1 MPDWTL
7 MNDLT
12 TGDLVTEA
20 DMDALRG
27 NLEYLLD
34 PNHQL
39 IRRDAGTY
47 STTSTS
53 FVDVDPTNLALTLE
67 THGGPVLVSLT
78 GAGSM
83 NSIGALTYFDVEVDG
98 VRAGSSSASGAGLI
112 AYTSP
117 AASTQQNVSFSFLVT
132 GLAAGTHTFKLQWRV
147 SSTTTYLYANT
158 NNPAHFSAIE
168 V

>member
-34 PNHQL
+34 PNHER
-39 IRRDAGTY
+39 IRRDTSNY
-47 STTSTS
+47 TTTSTS
-53 FVDVDPTNLALTLE
+53 FVDVDATNLVITLE

-78 GAGSM
+78 GAISM
-83 NSIGALTYFDVEVDG
+83 AGTGAIVYLDVEVDG
-98 VRAGSSSASGAGLI
+98 TREGSTSGTGSGLLDTTSSLANAPTNASFGH
-112 AYTSP
+112 
-117 AASTQQNVSFSFLVT
+117 LVT
-132 GLAAGTHTFKLQWRV
+132 GLAALFTFRFLSKK
-147 SSTTTYLYANT
+147 
-158 NNPAHFSAIE
+158 
-168 V
+168 